1 MANVMKSYRQFRAA
15 TIYFLTAMS
24 VTLLSGIALSPPL
37 SPPNVG
43 SIEFDDYSVASGDER
58 DMPPRLIG
66 LGCKGAGGP
75 LWADEEDEF
84 PRPCKEIHVIP
95 LYGGP

>member
-1 MANVMKSYRQFRAA
+1 MVRAEGVMANVMKSYRQFRAA

-24 VTLLSGIALSPPL
+24 VALLGGIALSPPL

-43 SIEFDDYSVASGDER
+43 SIEFDDY